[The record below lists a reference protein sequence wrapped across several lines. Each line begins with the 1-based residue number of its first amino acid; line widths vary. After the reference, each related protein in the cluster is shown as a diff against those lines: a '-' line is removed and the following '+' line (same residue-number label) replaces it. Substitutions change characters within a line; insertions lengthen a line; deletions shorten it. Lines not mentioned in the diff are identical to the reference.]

1 MEIRD
6 DFVYDEAEILAL
18 YAGAGWT
25 NYTDRPDLL
34 RAAYENSLC
43 VLAAYEDGRL
53 AGVVRAVGD
62 GASIVYVQDLLVRK
76 EFQRRGI
83 GTALMRALQK
93 RFGGVYQLVLLTD
106 ETPET
111 AAFYRSLGLV
121 PAGECGCRAFLKA

>member
-25 NYTDRPDLL
+25 NYTDRPDML
-34 RAAYENSLC
+34 RAAYESSLC

-53 AGVVRAVGD
+53 AGVLRAVGD

-93 RFGGVYQLVLLTD
+93 RFRGVCQLVLLTD
-106 ETPET
+106 ETPEN
-111 AAFYRSLGLV
+111 AAFYRSLGLA
-121 PAGECGCRAFLKA
+121 PAGECGCRAFLKT